1 MVVTKTI
8 TSNTELVILDRF
20 WTEEAKATGRE
31 PDRIRGLSTLVDELE
46 RLLVDIELRA
56 RRVATV
62 GKRRSADLEANF
74 QALIAED
81 SPFTPEQ
88 RAKVIE
94 LVNARS
100 QGDIAAFIDGTVAD
114 LSAQLEPERK
124 HLQDELARISK
135 GGPSNG
141 DMTAEE
147 ERLLA
152 ELAFAATVVFGPEAG
167 VLVEAVGHLLD
178 WLFG

>member
-1 MVVTKTI
+1 M
-8 TSNTELVILDRF
+8 
-20 WTEEAKATGRE
+20 
-31 PDRIRGLSTLVDELE
+31 
-46 RLLVDIELRA
+46 
-56 RRVATV
+56 
-62 GKRRSADLEANF
+62 GKRRGADLEANF

-114 LSAQLEPERK
+114 LTLQLEPERK
-124 HLQDELARISK
+124 HLHDELARISK

-141 DMTAEE
+141 DMSAEE